1 MSNILTSHKALIMGN
16 REQVGI
22 AEAFTQLMNQVRLD
36 HADDPLILFLEEDFR
51 VDSDILKPSSTASR
65 LKEAAYMLQSADV
78 VRLRSRKNPGA
89 PDCYH
94 VLFSRQMHLLP
105 VFARLSSAMW
115 LEDEELRTQF
125 ATIEQCENESLCA
138 QSNEAEWTNNPFL
151 ARLSWILDY
160 VVPIAE
166 ADYATLGS
174 SANLE
179 TPLREVPFLWS
190 DQNFRVVQTRGM
202 FTHDDVDK
210 PMEEQ
215 SWPCGLLHVRMKKEG
230 LE

>member
-1 MSNILTSHKALIMGN
+1 
-16 REQVGI
+16 
-22 AEAFTQLMNQVRLD
+22 
-36 HADDPLILFLEEDFR
+36 
-51 VDSDILKPSSTASR
+51 
-65 LKEAAYMLQSADV
+65 
-78 VRLRSRKNPGA
+78 
-89 PDCYH
+89 
-94 VLFSRQMHLLP
+94 MHLLP

-115 LEDEELRTQF
+115 LEDEELRTKF
-125 ATIEQCENESLCA
+125 ATIELCENESLCA

-179 TPLREVPFLWS
+179 TPLREIPFLWS
-190 DQNFRVVQTRGM
+190 DQNFRVVQ
-202 FTHDDVDK
+202 HVVCL
-210 PMEEQ
+210 PMMM
-215 SWPCGLLHVRMKKEG
+215 STSPWRSRVGLADSYT

>member
-1 MSNILTSHKALIMGN
+1 VSIPTSSSLRVRIVFDGLKFETLLHCITHSYDDRSAHSNMITKTLTLPTG
-16 REQVGI
+16 
-22 AEAFTQLMNQVRLD
+22 
-36 HADDPLILFLEEDFR
+36 
-51 VDSDILKPSSTASR
+51 TASR
-65 LKEAAYMLQSADV
+65 LKEATYMLQSADV

-94 VLFSRQMHLLP
+94 VLFSHQMHLLP
-105 VFARLSSAMW
+105 VLARLSSTMW

-160 VVPIAE
+160 VVPIAQ

-179 TPLREVPFLWS
+179 TPLREIPFLWS

-215 SWPCGLLHVRMKKEG
+215 SWPCGLLHVRMMKKEG
-230 LE
+230 LK